1 MNRTRRDRLMF
12 YLLSS
17 PLSATPRW
25 QGAQR
30 RIGLTGGIAS
40 GKSSVGRHLAELGL
54 PVLDADIYA
63 HEVLAPGSPGSEIV
77 CQRYGPTI
85 EKPINQAQGATEQG
99 RSINRIAL
107 GQIVFNDP
115 EERQWLEQLIHPL
128 VRRRFEAELTRLRR
142 EPTVVLMIPLL
153 FEARLEGLCS
163 EIWVV
168 HCKEKQQME
177 RLMARD
183 GLSVEDAARRIH
195 AQWPLRKKC
204 QHADL
209 VIDNSGNPQ
218 AFKEVLHKL
227 IRAGLSCPNETAIH
241 PCDQPHTST

>member
-1 MNRTRRDRLMF
+1 MAYRMT
-12 YLLSS
+12 S

-54 PVLDADIYA
+54 PVLDADVYA
-63 HEVLAPGSPGSEIV
+63 QEALAPGSPGSEV
-77 CQRYGPTI
+77 VLQRYGPRI
-85 EKPINQAQGATEQG
+85 AEPIQNNQSATEQA
-99 RSINRIAL
+99 RRINRRAL

-128 VRRRFEAELTRLRR
+128 VRARFEAELTRLHQ

-153 FEARLEGLCS
+153 FEARLEELCS

-168 HCKEKQQME
+168 NCEEKQQME

-183 GLSVEDAARRIH
+183 GLNTQDAAQRIQ
-195 AQWPLRKKC
+195 AQWPLRQKC
-204 QHADL
+204 QQADQ
-209 VIDNSGNPQ
+209 VIENSGSPEELKSALQ
-218 AFKEVLHKL
+218 AL
-227 IRAGLSCPNETAIH
+227 INLGGN
-241 PCDQPHTST
+241 

>member
-1 MNRTRRDRLMF
+1 MTYRMT
-12 YLLSS
+12 S

-63 HEVLAPGSPGSEIV
+63 HEALAPGSSGSEMV
-77 CQRYGPTI
+77 LQRYGP
-85 EKPINQAQGATEQG
+85 PIAEPTQNNQSATEQA
-99 RSINRIAL
+99 RRINRRAL

-128 VRRRFEAELTRLRR
+128 VRARFEAELTRLHH
-142 EPTVVLMIPLL
+142 ESTVVLMIPLL
-153 FEARLEGLCS
+153 FEARLEELCS

-168 HCKEKQQME
+168 NCSDKQQLK
-177 RLMARD
+177 RLQQRDNLHGASASARI
-183 GLSVEDAARRIH
+183 LSLIH
-195 AQWPLRKKC
+195 
-204 QHADL
+204 
-209 VIDNSGNPQ
+209 I
-218 AFKEVLHKL
+218 
-227 IRAGLSCPNETAIH
+227 
-241 PCDQPHTST
+241 

>member
-1 MNRTRRDRLMF
+1 M
-12 YLLSS
+12 LSC
-17 PLSATPRW
+17 PLSATPSW

-40 GKSSVGRHLAELGL
+40 GKSSVGSHLAELGL

-85 EKPINQAQGATEQG
+85 AEPINQTQGATEQG

-115 EERQWLEQLIHPL
+115 GERQWLEQLIHPL
-128 VRRRFEAELTRLRR
+128 VRRRFEAELTRLRQ
-142 EPTVVLMIPLL
+142 EPRVVLMIPLL
-153 FEARLEGLCS
+153 FEAGLEGLCS

-168 HCKEKQQME
+168 NCKEEQQIE
-177 RLMARD
+177 RLIRRD
-183 GLSVEDAARRIH
+183 GLSVQEATKRIQ
-195 AQWPLRKKC
+195 AQWPLHKKC
-204 QHADL
+204 QHADR
-209 VIDNSGNPQ
+209 VINNCGNPE
-218 AFKEVLHKL
+218 ALKGVLETL
-227 IRAGLSCPNETAIH
+227 IRHI
-241 PCDQPHTST
+241 

>member
-1 MNRTRRDRLMF
+1 MT
-12 YLLSS
+12 S

-40 GKSSVGRHLAELGL
+40 GKSSVGRHLVELGL
-54 PVLDADIYA
+54 PVLDADVYA
-63 HEVLAPGSPGSEIV
+63 HEALAPGSSGSEMV
-77 CQRYGPTI
+77 LQRYGPTI
-85 EKPINQAQGATEQG
+85 GEPIRINQSATEQARG
-99 RSINRIAL
+99 INRRAL

-128 VRRRFEAELTRLRR
+128 VRARFEAELKRLHQ

-153 FEARLEGLCS
+153 FEARLEELCS

-168 HCKEKQQME
+168 NCEEKQQME

-183 GLSVEDAARRIH
+183 GLSTQDAAQRIQ
-195 AQWPLRKKC
+195 AQWPLRQKC
-204 QHADL
+204 QQADQ
-209 VIDNSGNPQ
+209 VIENGGSPEELKGALQ
-218 AFKEVLHKL
+218 TL
-227 IRAGLSCPNETAIH
+227 ISLGG
-241 PCDQPHTST
+241 D

>member
-1 MNRTRRDRLMF
+1 MF
-12 YLLSS
+12 HLLSS

-40 GKSSVGRHLAELGL
+40 GKSSVGSHLAELGL

-77 CQRYGPTI
+77 RQRYGQTI
-85 EKPINQAQGATEQG
+85 EEPISQVQGITEQ
-99 RSINRIAL
+99 SPIINRSTL

-115 EERQWLEQLIHPL
+115 KERQWLEQLIHPQ
-128 VRRRFEAELTRLRR
+128 VRRRFETELTHLHQ
-142 EPTVVLMIPLL
+142 ESNVVLMIPLL
-153 FEARLEGLCS
+153 FEAGLEGLCS

-168 HCKEKQQME
+168 NCKEEQQIE

-183 GLSVEDAARRIH
+183 ALSVQEATQRIH
-195 AQWPLRKKC
+195 AQWPLLKKC
-204 QHADL
+204 QNADRI
-209 VIDNSGNPQ
+209 IDNSRNPE
-218 AFKEVLHKL
+218 ALKEVLETL
-227 IRAGLSCPNETAIH
+227 IRHI
-241 PCDQPHTST
+241 

>member
-1 MNRTRRDRLMF
+1 MAYRMT
-12 YLLSS
+12 S

-63 HEVLAPGSPGSEIV
+63 HEALAPGSPGSEV
-77 CQRYGPTI
+77 VLQRYGP
-85 EKPINQAQGATEQG
+85 PIAEPTQNNQSATDLA
-99 RSINRIAL
+99 RSINRRAL

-128 VRRRFEAELTRLRR
+128 VRARFEAELTRLHH
-142 EPTVVLMIPLL
+142 ESTVVLMIPLL
-153 FEARLEGLCS
+153 FEARLEELCS

-168 HCKEKQQME
+168 NCEDKQQME

-183 GLSVEDAARRIH
+183 GLSTQDAAQRIQ
-195 AQWPLRKKC
+195 AQWPLRQKC
-204 QHADL
+204 QQADQ
-209 VIDNSGNPQ
+209 VIENCGSPEELKGALQ
-218 AFKEVLHKL
+218 TL
-227 IRAGLSCPNETAIH
+227 ISLGG
-241 PCDQPHTST
+241 D

>member
-1 MNRTRRDRLMF
+1 MAYRMT
-12 YLLSS
+12 S

-63 HEVLAPGSPGSEIV
+63 HEALAPGSPGSEV
-77 CQRYGPTI
+77 VLQRYGP
-85 EKPINQAQGATEQG
+85 PIAEPIQNNQSATELA
-99 RSINRIAL
+99 RSINRRAL

-128 VRRRFEAELTRLRR
+128 VRARFEAELTRLHQ

-153 FEARLEGLCS
+153 FEARLEELCS

-168 HCKEKQQME
+168 NCEEKQQME

-183 GLSVEDAARRIH
+183 GLSTQDAAQRIQ
-195 AQWPLRKKC
+195 AQWPLRQKC
-204 QHADL
+204 QQADQ
-209 VIDNSGNPQ
+209 VIENCGSPEELKGALQALISLGGN
-218 AFKEVLHKL
+218 
-227 IRAGLSCPNETAIH
+227 
-241 PCDQPHTST
+241 

>member
-12 YLLSS
+12 YLPSS
-17 PLSATPRW
+17 LLSATPRW
-25 QGAQR
+25 QGTQR

-63 HEVLAPGSPGSEIV
+63 HEVLAPGSPGSKLV
-77 CQRYGPTI
+77 YQRYGPTI
-85 EKPINQAQGATEQG
+85 AEPINPAQRATEQD

-128 VRRRFEAELTRLRR
+128 VRRRFEAELARLRQ
-142 EPTVVLMIPLL
+142 EPRVVLMIPLL
-153 FEARLEGLCS
+153 FEARLDGLCS

-168 HCKEKQQME
+168 HCEEEQQME

-183 GLSVEDAARRIH
+183 GLSVQDAARRIQ
-195 AQWPLRKKC
+195 AQWPLCKKC
-204 QHADL
+204 QQADR

-227 IRAGLSCPNETAIH
+227 IRTALSCPDETAIH
-241 PCDQPHTST
+241 PCDQPHTSI

>member
-1 MNRTRRDRLMF
+1 MVHQMT
-12 YLLSS
+12 S

-54 PVLDADIYA
+54 PVLDADVYA
-63 HEVLAPGSPGSEIV
+63 HEAIAPGSPGSEV
-77 CQRYGPTI
+77 VLQRYGPAIAEPTQN
-85 EKPINQAQGATEQG
+85 NQSATELA
-99 RSINRIAL
+99 RRINSRAL

-128 VRRRFEAELTRLRR
+128 VRARFEAELTRLHQ

-153 FEARLEGLCS
+153 FEARLEELCS

-168 HCKEKQQME
+168 NCEENQQME

-183 GLSVEDAARRIH
+183 GLSTQDAAQRIQ
-195 AQWPLRKKC
+195 AQWPLRQKC
-204 QHADL
+204 QQADQ
-209 VIDNSGNPQ
+209 VIENSGSPEELKSALQ
-218 AFKEVLHKL
+218 AL
-227 IRAGLSCPNETAIH
+227 INLRG
-241 PCDQPHTST
+241 D

>member
-1 MNRTRRDRLMF
+1 MAYRMT
-12 YLLSS
+12 S

-54 PVLDADIYA
+54 PVLDADVYA
-63 HEVLAPGSPGSEIV
+63 HEALAPGSPGSEV
-77 CQRYGPTI
+77 VLQRYGP
-85 EKPINQAQGATEQG
+85 PIAEPIQNNQSATEQA
-99 RSINRIAL
+99 RRINRRAL

-128 VRRRFEAELTRLRR
+128 VRARFEAELTRLHQ

-153 FEARLEGLCS
+153 FEARLEELCS

-168 HCKEKQQME
+168 NCEEKQQME

-183 GLSVEDAARRIH
+183 GLNTQDAAQRIQ
-195 AQWPLRKKC
+195 AQWPLRQKC
-204 QHADL
+204 QQADQ
-209 VIDNSGNPQ
+209 VIENSGSPEELKSALQ
-218 AFKEVLHKL
+218 AL
-227 IRAGLSCPNETAIH
+227 INLGG
-241 PCDQPHTST
+241 D

>member
-1 MNRTRRDRLMF
+1 M
-12 YLLSS
+12 
-17 PLSATPRW
+17 SATPRW
-25 QGAQR
+25 QGTQR

-40 GKSSVGRHLAELGL
+40 GKSSVGSHLAELGL

-63 HEVLAPGSPGSEIV
+63 HEVLAPGSPGNTLV
-77 CQRYGPTI
+77 YQRYGPTI
-85 EKPINQAQGATEQG
+85 AEPINPAQRATEQD

-128 VRRRFEAELTRLRR
+128 VRRRFEAELARLRH
-142 EPTVVLMIPLL
+142 EPRVVLMIPLL
-153 FEARLEGLCS
+153 FEARLDGLCS

-168 HCKEKQQME
+168 HCEKEQQME

-183 GLSVEDAARRIH
+183 GLSVQDAARRIH

-204 QHADL
+204 QHADR
-209 VIDNSGNPQ
+209 VIDNSGNPE
-218 AFKEVLHKL
+218 AFKEVLETL
-227 IRAGLSCPNETAIH
+227 IRHI
-241 PCDQPHTST
+241 